1 MSGDPYYPP
10 VDPGGGA
17 KNATQ
22 KASTAASAL
31 GFVALVGSEV
41 RGPVAAA
48 LGLGAHS
55 PQILTAGISFAGM
68 GSTNLFTVGLIL
80 VAVGIIL
87 NLISLGLG
95 SRQPPPSYG
104 AGTADNSRVQNPG
117 HSSASPDH
125 RP

>member
-10 VDPGGGA
+10 VDPGGGV

-31 GFVALVGSEV
+31 GFVALVGS
-41 RGPVAAA
+41 GAGDTAAAA

-55 PQILTAGISFAGM
+55 PQVLAAGISFAGL
-68 GSTNLFTVGLIL
+68 GSSSLFTVGLAL
-80 VAVGIIL
+80 VALGIIL

-95 SRQPPPSYG
+95 SRQPPPDRTVSTESSG
-104 AGTADNSRVQNPG
+104 AQNPG
-117 HSSASPDH
+117 NSAGSPVH
-125 RP
+125 RT